1 MPSYLPVKQD
11 LFTRFSATENV
22 LIHQAI
28 ALVDHLPDTDTK
40 RPHGLD
46 VALNLLPLNVDL
58 ETILAA
64 ILSDWRLVNYPI
76 KTEFGAVVASL
87 VANVKELNG
96 LNIYSKSIAT
106 KASQVEILRRMLLST
121 ADDIRAI
128 LIKLAYRLAR
138 LKKLPQETE
147 DMRHFIAQETLA
159 LYSPI
164 ANRLGI
170 GQLKWA
176 LEDYAF
182 RYLEPSHYLSVAKAL
197 ENKRINREDCIAEFI
212 AQLQENLK
220 RAGIK
225 AEIKGRPKHIYSIW
239 QKMQRK
245 QLPIGE
251 LYDLLA
257 VRVMVNETAQCY
269 EVLGLVHQ
277 HWTSIPKEFDD
288 YIANPKNN
296 GYQSLHTVILT
307 EDANRIEVQ
316 IRTKDMHDFAE
327 LGVAAHWRYKEGS
340 NQDIATE
347 KSIAALRKLLET
359 ENDNL
364 LTNFRTE
371 LFCDRVYV
379 LTPAGEL
386 IDLVKGATPLDFAY
400 AIHTDIGHRCR
411 GAKVNGRIVPL
422 TYILQTGE
430 QVEILTN
437 HDIAPNPNWVDPNLA
452 YLKTPSAI
460 QKVRAWI
467 NQQSKNKHSLLG
479 QQTLDK
485 EVKRLGLN
493 KSYLSRLLRRFKL
506 TGVDKLCIA
515 LGRKEITD
523 KQLSLAL
530 QELKEQPKK
539 NVVKKK
545 PSSKAHSVEI
555 TVAGYNNI
563 LTHFAH
569 CCNPTQEDAVI
580 GFVTHGHGIAIHK
593 KDCAHIIGL
602 NEEQKKQLVVVA
614 LKCF

>member
-11 LFTRFSATENV
+11 LFTRFSVTENA

-28 ALVDHLPDTDTK
+28 ALVDCLPDTDAK

-64 ILSDWRLVNYPI
+64 ILSDWRLTDYPI
-76 KTEFGAVVASL
+76 KKEFGATVASL

-106 KASQVEILRRMLLST
+106 KASQIEILRRMLLST

-147 DMRHFIAQETLA
+147 DMRHFIAQETLD
-159 LYSPI
+159 LYAPI

-197 ENKRINREDCIAEFI
+197 ENKRINREDCIAGFI

-245 QLPIGE
+245 QLPIEE

-257 VRVMVNETAQCY
+257 VRVMVKETVQCY

-277 HWTSIPKEFDD
+277 HWVSIPKEFDD

-422 TYILQTGE
+422 TYVLQTGE

-467 NQQSKNKHSLLG
+467 NQQSKNKHSLIG

-493 KSYLSRLLRRFKL
+493 KSYLSRLLQRFKL

-539 NVVKKK
+539 NIIKKK
-545 PSSKAHSVEI
+545 SSTKAHSVEI

-569 CCNPTQEDAVI
+569 CCDPSQEDDVI
-580 GFVTHGHGIAIHK
+580 GFVTHGHGISIHK
-593 KDCAHIIGL
+593 RDCAHIIGL

-614 LKCF
+614 LKYS